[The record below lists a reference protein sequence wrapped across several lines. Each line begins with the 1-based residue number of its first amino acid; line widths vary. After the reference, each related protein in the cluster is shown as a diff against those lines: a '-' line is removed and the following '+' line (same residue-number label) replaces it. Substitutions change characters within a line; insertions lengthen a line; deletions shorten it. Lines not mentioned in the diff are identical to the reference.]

1 MTSLYKIAVLIVLIL
16 SPVTARG
23 IIGGFDYAEKL
34 FQDGFYDLAVE
45 EYKTFINENPQDRR
59 VEGAYEKLIASYYH
73 LEKWNMVLTEG
84 NRFLQR
90 YDKSQGMGDILFYIA
105 SALDE
110 SGMKKQALETAE
122 KVRRFYKGTPLYT
135 DNLFLAAAL
144 YREEGLDDEYVKA
157 MQEVINLNPRGE
169 NLKKAYLSLLDYSYS
184 RGEMEKAGRY
194 LDKLD
199 EKDLDPGKWLWYK
212 ADVAFGLGKYD
223 QALREYQGLMSRYPE
238 SEYYYRALYGKGRV
252 LMEKKAFTEA
262 AAAFQSLLDKNPNST
277 MADDAL
283 KGKAEALLA
292 LDRREEAAKEIDYF
306 MKAYGE
312 SPLYPD
318 VVRMALEIEKEKRGW
333 DEKAIA
339 ALFDQLAGFYRSR
352 QSESDVK
359 RVLLEKASVF
369 EDGGFHAQAV
379 NAFLDFITF
388 FPRDTQVPYLVFRVG
403 RLYAY
408 EMKDYERAIAAFERI
423 SFNTEGYGDKA
434 LYETGL
440 CYEKIPRYDRAVTAY
455 KNIGERFPFS
465 PLADKARKRIDYL
478 QRYIIADV
486 ARGLTALDGLLEKQ
500 MTGPVGAQELYR
512 QRGDIFFSVK
522 DFSKAYDYYQK
533 GGRDDEKAL
542 QAGAYALL
550 LKKGP
555 KSEIESFFNA
565 RKDHPAAGEVYSQV
579 LVYYDMEGTL
589 EEEDFLYAFS
599 HFPDSVSQ
607 ETVRNYI
614 DFLISEEREDAL
626 KTLVLPPSVAGTPAE
641 EYARAMAAYVNAN
654 FGEAERLFSDLLGQG
669 GEETGSLSY
678 YLAAIYHKTGRNAE
692 ARERLLSIS
701 RPFELKVK
709 ASLLLA
715 RIAFSEG
722 DYKDVIFNIFNVL
735 NRLPEYY
742 NDPDVMDLY
751 LEALIID
758 GQKDAAR
765 KACMMITADTGE
777 LAVVKGLA
785 CLKLG
790 MDEESMDLLKKAQG
804 REVRARV
811 YKALADQ
818 ERWQDVL
825 EFFRGDD
832 AYSVSRRVIA
842 LTRLNRL
849 DEGLALQRKNS
860 KGLREFKE
868 EISYVLGEYT
878 YLKKKDA
885 DRAADYFTEAGG
897 TKEVLDTPWSLQA
910 AFMLGNIRLGQGE
923 ADKALD
929 VFERLEANPSFEGK
943 EKLFLSL
950 GQAWY
955 ALGDKEK
962 AVDYFQRSY
971 AFKPNPDAL
980 YNQGL
985 LFKQEGESGQ
995 AREAFQQIV
1004 DRFPESSLYY
1014 GAYLNIVYTFMDE
1027 RKYDDALGR
1036 LTSFID
1042 RAPDSLKMEVQY
1054 NIGDCYYAR
1063 GQYRDAI
1070 REFMKVKYLPVNTD
1084 EDFQWMVTALFQGG
1098 TAYESLGEMDK
1109 AVEIYEYI
1117 IQISGRETVYSKT
1130 AASRI
1135 QEIRRH

>member
-1 MTSLYKIAVLIVLIL
+1 M
-16 SPVTARG
+16 
-23 IIGGFDYAEKL
+23 
-34 FQDGFYDLAVE
+34 
-45 EYKTFINENPQDRR
+45 
-59 VEGAYEKLIASYYH
+59 
-73 LEKWNMVLTEG
+73 
-84 NRFLQR
+84 
-90 YDKSQGMGDILFYIA
+90 
-105 SALDE
+105 
-110 SGMKKQALETAE
+110 
-122 KVRRFYKGTPLYT
+122 
-135 DNLFLAAAL
+135 
-144 YREEGLDDEYVKA
+144 
-157 MQEVINLNPRGE
+157 
-169 NLKKAYLSLLDYSYS
+169 
-184 RGEMEKAGRY
+184 Y

-199 EKDLDPGKWLWYK
+199 EKDLDPGKWLWYR
-212 ADVAFGLGKYD
+212 AEVAFGLREYD
-223 QALREYQGLMSRYPE
+223 KALKEYQGLMSRYPE

-252 LMEKKAFTEA
+252 FMEKKAFTEA
-262 AAAFQSLLDKNPNST
+262 AAAFQSLLEKNPNSV

-283 KGKAEALLA
+283 RGKAEALLA
-292 LDRREEAAKEIDYF
+292 LNRREDASKEIDYF
-306 MKAYGE
+306 MKAYAD

-318 VVRMALEIEKEKRGW
+318 VVRMALEIEKEKKGW
-333 DEKAIA
+333 DDKKIA
-339 ALFDQLAGFYRSR
+339 ALFDQLAGFYRAR
-352 QSESDVK
+352 QNEADVK

-369 EDGGFHAQAV
+369 EEGGFYAHAV

-388 FPRDTQVPYLVFRVG
+388 FPRDNQVPYLVYRVG

-440 CYEKIPRYDRAVTAY
+440 CYEKIPRYDRAVMAY

-478 QRYIIADV
+478 KRYIIADV
-486 ARGLTALDGLLEKQ
+486 PRGLTALDELLEQQ
-500 MTGPVGAQELYR
+500 MKDPVGEKELYR
-512 QRGDIFFSVK
+512 QRGDIFFAVK
-522 DFSKAYDYYQK
+522 DFSKAYDYYQR

-542 QAGAYALL
+542 QAGAYGLL

-555 KSEIESFFNA
+555 KREIESFFNA
-565 RKDHPAAGEVYSQV
+565 QKGHPAAGAVYSDV

-589 EEEDFLYAFS
+589 EEEDYLYAFS

-607 ETVRNYI
+607 ETVRDYI

-626 KTLVLPPSVAGTPAE
+626 KKLVLPPSVAGTPAE

-654 FGEAERLFSDLLGQG
+654 FGEAEQLFSDLLGKEKAQNG
-669 GEETGSLSY
+669 TLSY
-678 YLAAIYHKTGRNAE
+678 YLAAIYHRTGRNAE

-701 RPFELKVK
+701 KPFEMKVK

-715 RIAFSEG
+715 KIAFSEG
-722 DYKDVIFNIFNVL
+722 DYKDVIFNIYNVL

-742 NDPDVMDLY
+742 NDPEVMGLY

-758 GQKDAAR
+758 GQKEAAR
-765 KACMMITADTGE
+765 KACMMITADRGE
-777 LAVVKGLA
+777 LSVVKGLA

-790 MDEESMDLLKKAQG
+790 MDEEAMALLEKAQG
-804 REVRARV
+804 RDVRARV
-811 YKALADQ
+811 YKALAGQ

-825 EFFRGDD
+825 GFFRGED
-832 AYSVSRRVIA
+832 AYSVSRRIIA

-849 DEGLALQRKNS
+849 DEGLSLRRKNS
-860 KGLREFKE
+860 KALREFEE

-878 YLKKKDA
+878 YLKKKEA
-885 DRAADYFTEAGG
+885 DRAEDYFKEAGG
-897 TKEVLDTPWSLQA
+897 TKEVLDTPWNLQA
-910 AFMLGNIRLGQGE
+910 AFMLGNIRLGRGE
-923 ADKALD
+923 TDKALD
-929 VFERLEANPSFEGK
+929 IFRRLEANPSFEGK

-950 GQAWY
+950 GQAYY

-971 AFKPNPDAL
+971 AFKPNADAL

-985 LFKQEGESGQ
+985 LYKGEGDAGR

-1004 DRFPESSLYY
+1004 DRFPETPLYY
-1014 GAYLNIVYTFMDE
+1014 GAYLNIVYTYMDE
-1027 RKYDDALGR
+1027 RKYDEALGR